1 MISVFPSTAYTTK
14 ELAGVGYPILD
25 LWCKSATLYATMNGE
40 QYIKL
45 VIPHRAKG
53 VKINLL
59 PKDLDIIKIHDMNGD
74 EDYYRVRRPVV
85 TLKTTTI
92 YAEHITY
99 DLNNNFIE
107 DIYIY
112 NRDGQGAMDKI
123 SKGTQ
128 YDHPFILRSNI
139 KKLSNI
145 RLVRVNPIQAL
156 IGSADNTF
164 LKRYGGELKR
174 QGFTLSINNR
184 IGVDRTD
191 VIRTGKNLTGF
202 ECDYDFDNVVTRIMP
217 KGPNGQKGDR
227 GKGVESA
234 RVDEEGN
241 LFVKF
246 EEESEKLVGNI
257 KGQKGDKGDSL
268 KFEDLTS
275 DQIAQIKAKDVDLS
289 AYATKAELKEIDV
302 SKQLADYLS
311 KAEANST
318 YAKASHKHSLSDI
331 TDLNLDRYATKI
343 ELQNKASTYHRHRTS
358 DIDGIDEYLKQT
370 DLPQDIVKQSDIRD
384 VVRNAQLSGYVRL
397 ADIQYQLNNIG
408 KLKDVATGQYL
419 SVRVVDKGKVP
430 YNTSGLIVFERS
442 GGK

>member
-1 MISVFPSTAYTTK
+1 MLTPTKAKMEPQTFEVTKDKQSIEVYPLSYKGVLTGDWYKSKQIDLTAS
-14 ELAGVGYPILD
+14 EGQILALD
-25 LWCKSATLYATMNGE
+25 MAYKA
-40 QYIKL
+40 
-45 VIPHRAKG
+45 VVDAKG
-53 VKINLL
+53 ATITAKQSSNPKNYFRRKEGQMTLEERIPIKVLFDRKDAAEWQKLNPVVDDGELVVELDTHRLKVGDGKLNYNDL
-59 PKDLDIIKIHDMNGD
+59 PYYEGPQGESITKVQLSENGD
-74 EDYYRVRRPVV
+74 LSVWIGDKE
-85 TLKTTTI
+85 TKLGNIK
-92 YAEHITY
+92 
-99 DLNNNFIE
+99 
-107 DIYIY
+107 
-112 NRDGQGAMDKI
+112 GQKGD
-123 SKGTQ
+123 KGTS
-128 YDHPFILRSNI
+128 I
-139 KKLSNI
+139 
-145 RLVRVNPIQAL
+145 
-156 IGSADNTF
+156 ADIT
-164 LKRYGGELKR
+164 KVGETLTI
-174 QGFTLSINNR
+174 TLSDDTQKTFSI
-184 IGVDRTD
+184 
-191 VIRTGKNLTGF
+191 
-202 ECDYDFDNVVTRIMP
+202 
-217 KGPNGQKGDR
+217 PNGQKGDR

>member
-1 MISVFPSTAYTTK
+1 MKRGTFCQV
-14 ELAGVGYPILD
+14 
-25 LWCKSATLYATMNGE
+25 W
-40 QYIKL
+40 
-45 VIPHRAKG
+45 
-53 VKINLL
+53 
-59 PKDLDIIKIHDMNGD
+59 
-74 EDYYRVRRPVV
+74 RRIWKVSRQ
-85 TLKTTTI
+85 
-92 YAEHITY
+92 H
-99 DLNNNFIE
+99 
-107 DIYIY
+107 
-112 NRDGQGAMDKI
+112 Q
-123 SKGTQ
+123 
-128 YDHPFILRSNI
+128 RS
-139 KKLSNI
+139 
-145 RLVRVNPIQAL
+145 
-156 IGSADNTF
+156 
-164 LKRYGGELKR
+164 
-174 QGFTLSINNR
+174 
-184 IGVDRTD
+184 
-191 VIRTGKNLTGF
+191 
-202 ECDYDFDNVVTRIMP
+202 
-217 KGPNGQKGDR
+217 
-227 GKGVESA
+227 
-234 RVDEEGN
+234 
-241 LFVKF
+241 
-246 EEESEKLVGNI
+246 
-257 KGQKGDKGDSL
+257 KGDKGDSL

-430 YNTSGLIVFERS
+430 YNTSGLIVLNALEVSNGSARDTRHVFYRLDS
-442 GGK
+442 QSIDGTLLQKPVWLSTNFILR

>member
-1 MISVFPSTAYTTK
+1 MTLEERIPIKVLFDRKDAAEWQKLNPVVDDGELVVELDTHRLKVGDGKLNYNDLPYYEGPQGESITK
-14 ELAGVGYPILD
+14 VQLSE
-25 LWCKSATLYATMNGE
+25 
-40 QYIKL
+40 
-45 VIPHRAKG
+45 
-53 VKINLL
+53 
-59 PKDLDIIKIHDMNGD
+59 NGD
-74 EDYYRVRRPVV
+74 LSVWIGDKE
-85 TLKTTTI
+85 TKLGNIK
-92 YAEHITY
+92 
-99 DLNNNFIE
+99 
-107 DIYIY
+107 
-112 NRDGQGAMDKI
+112 GQKGD
-123 SKGTQ
+123 KGTS
-128 YDHPFILRSNI
+128 I
-139 KKLSNI
+139 
-145 RLVRVNPIQAL
+145 
-156 IGSADNTF
+156 ADIT
-164 LKRYGGELKR
+164 KVGETLTI
-174 QGFTLSINNR
+174 TLS
-184 IGVDRTD
+184 DDTQ
-191 VIRTGKNLTGF
+191 KNF
-202 ECDYDFDNVVTRIMP
+202 SI
-217 KGPNGQKGDR
+217 PNGQKGDR